1 MSKLDARKKEL
12 SENFTKL
19 KDTKDEIRKLVMAK
33 EITIK
38 QFKELIVWA
47 EKYYKGQ

>member
-12 SENFTKL
+12 EENFTKM
-19 KDTKDEIRKLVMAK
+19 KEAKDEIRKLVMAK

-38 QFKELIVWA
+38 QFKNLILWA
-47 EKYYKGQ
+47 EKHYKGQ